1 MLNPFHN
8 IAKNMWDVLW
18 SQSVSSLKLIVGFGY
33 ILGYFSMSNI
43 VGCSFDLQLWA
54 SKFGFHVTE
63 LETEVFFVIF

>member
-1 MLNPFHN
+1 MS
-8 IAKNMWDVLW
+8 KN
-18 SQSVSSLKLIVGFGY
+18 
-33 ILGYFSMSNI
+33 

>member
-1 MLNPFHN
+1 MVNPFHN

>member
-1 MLNPFHN
+1 
-8 IAKNMWDVLW
+8 
-18 SQSVSSLKLIVGFGY
+18 
-33 ILGYFSMSNI
+33 MSKI

>member
-1 MLNPFHN
+1 MF
-8 IAKNMWDVLW
+8 LW

-54 SKFGFHVTE
+54 SKFGFHVIE
-63 LETEVFFVIF
+63 LETEVFFVIFV